1 MSKISQKM
9 TDSSKLRPLIDWGLS
24 MLRNLFFILTLAL
37 AGLSSAVQAQNALP
51 AGPSAFVLIARLHAL
66 PDQADQVVALSA
78 AVDKKVEAG
87 EPGMLLHTFDQDP
100 SDPQG
105 FIWTEV
111 YENSEALIFHLN
123 NADLGAY
130 LEEVSPL
137 LDVFTVE
144 LYGAVSDEAV
154 AALRATGTPTTHYPQ
169 CAWIYSGPHPLRVR
183 PAYDAADK
191 LGRFVSNGKKVTQRV
206 PA

>member
-1 MSKISQKM
+1 
-9 TDSSKLRPLIDWGLS
+9 
-24 MLRNLFFILTLAL
+24 MLPRLFYFMTLA
-37 AGLSSAVQAQNALP
+37 AVMMSSAVQAQDSLP

-66 PDQADQVVALSA
+66 PGQADQVVSMSA
-78 AVDKKVEAG
+78 AVDTKVEAG
-87 EPGMLLHTFDQDP
+87 EPGMLLHTFDRAP
-100 SDPQG
+100 ADPQG

-130 LEEVSPL
+130 LEAVSPL

-154 AALRATGTPTTHYPQ
+154 AALRATGTPTTHYPN
-169 CAWIYSGPHPLRVR
+169 V
-183 PAYDAADK
+183 
-191 LGRFVSNGKKVTQRV
+191 LGYIRDLT
-206 PA
+206 P

>member
-1 MSKISQKM
+1 MGKVSQKM
-9 TDSSKLRPLIDWGLS
+9 MDSSKLTPLINWGHS
-24 MLRNLFFILTLAL
+24 VFRSLFFILTLVV
-37 AGLSSAVQAQNALP
+37 AGLSLVVQAQNALP

-66 PDQADQVVALSA
+66 PGQADQVVALSA

-105 FIWTEV
+105 FIWTEL

-123 NADLGAY
+123 NADLGKY

-154 AALRATGTPTTHYPQ
+154 AALRATGTPTTHYPN
-169 CAWIYSGPHPLRVR
+169 V
-183 PAYDAADK
+183 
-191 LGRFVSNGKKVTQRV
+191 LGYIRDLT
-206 PA
+206 P

>member
-1 MSKISQKM
+1 M
-9 TDSSKLRPLIDWGLS
+9 TDSSKLRPLIDWWLS
-24 MLRNLFFILTLAL
+24 MLRNLFFILTFAV

-51 AGPSAFVLIARLHAL
+51 AGPSAFVLIARLRAL

-154 AALRATGTPTTHYPQ
+154 AALRATGTTTTHYPN
-169 CAWIYSGPHPLRVR
+169 V
-183 PAYDAADK
+183 
-191 LGRFVSNGKKVTQRV
+191 LGYIRDLT
-206 PA
+206 P

>member
-1 MSKISQKM
+1 
-9 TDSSKLRPLIDWGLS
+9 
-24 MLRNLFFILTLAL
+24 
-37 AGLSSAVQAQNALP
+37 
-51 AGPSAFVLIARLHAL
+51 
-66 PDQADQVVALSA
+66 
-78 AVDKKVEAG
+78 
-87 EPGMLLHTFDQDP
+87 MLLHTFDQDP

-154 AALRATGTPTTHYPQ
+154 AALRATGTPQRTTPM
-169 CAWIYSGPHPLRVR
+169 CSAIFGTSPLKGTTRVWCSR
-183 PAYDAADK
+183 
-191 LGRFVSNGKKVTQRV
+191 
-206 PA
+206 

>member
-1 MSKISQKM
+1 M
-9 TDSSKLRPLIDWGLS
+9 DSSKLRLLINWGHS
-24 MLRNLFFILTLAL
+24 MLRKLFFVLTLAVT
-37 AGLSSAVQAQNALP
+37 GLSSVVQAQDGLP

-66 PDQADQVVALSA
+66 PGQADQVVALSA
-78 AVDKKVEAG
+78 AVDEKVEAG
-87 EPGMLLHTFDQDP
+87 EPGMLLHTFDRDP

-130 LEEVSPL
+130 LEAVSPL

-154 AALRATGTPTTHYPQ
+154 AALRATGTPTTHYPN
-169 CAWIYSGPHPLRVR
+169 V
-183 PAYDAADK
+183 
-191 LGRFVSNGKKVTQRV
+191 LGYIRDLI
-206 PA
+206 P

>member
-24 MLRNLFFILTLAL
+24 MLRNLFFILTLAV

-111 YENSEALIFHLN
+111 YENSDALIFHLN

-154 AALRATGTPTTHYPQ
+154 AALRATGIPTTHYPN
-169 CAWIYSGPHPLRVR
+169 V
-183 PAYDAADK
+183 
-191 LGRFVSNGKKVTQRV
+191 LGYIRDLT
-206 PA
+206 P

>member
-1 MSKISQKM
+1 MA
-9 TDSSKLRPLIDWGLS
+9 
-24 MLRNLFFILTLAL
+24 RNLFFILTLVVT
-37 AGLSSAVQAQNALP
+37 GLSLAVQARDPLP

-66 PDQADQVVALSA
+66 PGQADQVVAMSA
-78 AVDKKVEAG
+78 AVDQKVEAG

-111 YENSEALIFHLN
+111 YENSEALVFHLN

-130 LEEVSPL
+130 LEAVSPL
-137 LDVFTVE
+137 LDEFAVE

-154 AALRATGTPTTHYPQ
+154 AVLRGAGTPTTHYPN
-169 CAWIYSGPHPLRVR
+169 V
-183 PAYDAADK
+183 
-191 LGRFVSNGKKVTQRV
+191 LGYIRDLT
-206 PA
+206 P

>member
-1 MSKISQKM
+1 M
-9 TDSSKLRPLIDWGLS
+9 DSSKLRPLIKWGHS
-24 MLRNLFFILTLAL
+24 MLRNLLFVMSLAVV
-37 AGLSSAVQAQNALP
+37 GSYTVVQAQDALP

-66 PDQADQVVALSA
+66 PSHADQVVALSA

-87 EPGMLLHTFDQDP
+87 EPGMLLHTFDRDP

-123 NADLGAY
+123 NADLSAY
-130 LEEVSPL
+130 LETVSPL
-137 LDVFTVE
+137 LDDFTVE

-154 AALRATGTPTTHYPQ
+154 AALRATGTPTTHYPN
-169 CAWIYSGPHPLRVR
+169 V
-183 PAYDAADK
+183 
-191 LGRFVSNGKKVTQRV
+191 LGYIRDLTL
-206 PA
+206 